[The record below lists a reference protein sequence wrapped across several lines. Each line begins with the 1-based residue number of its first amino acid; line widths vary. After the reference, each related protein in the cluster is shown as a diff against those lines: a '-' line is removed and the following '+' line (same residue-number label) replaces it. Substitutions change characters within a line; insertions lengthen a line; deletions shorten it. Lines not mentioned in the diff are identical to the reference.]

1 LLYPARHVEILHAMS
16 KRFWMFLAPA
26 TLCGVISVGKLQE
39 NPLFTLECRLQ
50 TINLAA
56 AFTLDEKGL
65 AEFSLAEFSSAG
77 ARVKVRW
84 RAGAVCFPD
93 PSSRRPFNK

>member
-1 LLYPARHVEILHAMS
+1 MS

-26 TLCGVISVGKLQE
+26 TLFGVISVGKLQE

-65 AEFSLAEFSSAG
+65 AEFSSAG

-84 RAGAVCFPD
+84 RAGGVCFPD